1 MRERD
6 GYVPGVPCWIDTSQ
20 PDPRAA
26 VAFYSEI
33 FGWECENVLP
43 PGSPGEYFI
52 ARLDG
57 CDVAAVAPRPEG
69 DSPAATW
76 NTYIWVDSADAAA
89 ERAWEAG
96 GRGVPQPVDVSPAGR
111 QGRV

>member
-26 VAFYSEI
+26 VAFYSEL
-33 FGWECENVLP
+33 FGWDCENVLP

-57 CDVAAVAPRPEG
+57 CDVAAGGPRPAG
-69 DSPAATW
+69 CP
-76 NTYIWVDSADAAA
+76 
-89 ERAWEAG
+89 AG
-96 GRGVPQPVDVSPAGR
+96 GDVKPLHRGRRRRRGSRAGGGGGWPR
-111 QGRV
+111 ARGAVRRLPGGPHG